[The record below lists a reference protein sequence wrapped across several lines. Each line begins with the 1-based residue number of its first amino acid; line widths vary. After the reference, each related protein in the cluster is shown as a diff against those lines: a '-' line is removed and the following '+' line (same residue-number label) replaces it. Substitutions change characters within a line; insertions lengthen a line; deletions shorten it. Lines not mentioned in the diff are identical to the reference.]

1 MEVVF
6 RTMTAEDWNTVAA
19 IYKQGIETGHATF
32 QQEVPTWEE
41 WNEAHLKQCRIVTL
55 INETI
60 VGWAALTKVS
70 GRCVYAGVGEVSM
83 YVATNYQGK
92 KIGEQLLH
100 TLVNESEKVNLWTLQ
115 SGIFP
120 ENGASIKIHERAGF
134 RQVGY
139 RENIGKMNGVWR
151 STLLFERRSKK
162 VGLN

>member
-1 MEVVF
+1 MELVF
-6 RTMTAEDWNTVAA
+6 RAMNANDWTSVAA

-70 GRCVYAGVGEVSM
+70 GRCVYAGVGEVSV
-83 YVATNYQGK
+83 YVAADYQGK

-100 TLVNESEKVNLWTLQ
+100 TLVKESEEENLWTLQ

-120 ENGASIKIHERAGF
+120 ENGASIKIHECAGF